1 MTMRCGVFTD
11 GLAHLSLEE
20 AAAWCAE
27 RGVGELELGVGGYS
41 SAPHVELARLLEEPA
56 ARDGL
61 LRAVAGA
68 RCRISALNASG
79 NPLHPDPATSVPHDA
94 ALRGAVRLAGLLG
107 VDHVVAMSGCP
118 GGPGGGAWPV
128 FAGGAWLPDMEGL
141 WEWQWQERIAP
152 YWQELSVWAEREAP
166 SVRICLELHPGTSIY
181 NPQSYRALREVTR
194 GNVLVNL
201 DPSHFW
207 WQGIDP
213 ARAIGEL
220 DGCIGFAHGKDTTLH
235 PDRVERNGV
244 LDFLWPSADPATR
257 AWHFSAVGAG
267 HDAETWRA
275 LAAALR
281 QAGYDGVVSVEHED
295 PLLGAEEGIEASLA
309 ALTRVL

>member
-11 GLAHLSLEE
+11 GLAHLSLEA

-27 RGVGELELGVGGYS
+27 RDVGELELGVGGYS
-41 SAPHVELARLLEEPA
+41 PAPHLDLTRLLAEPA
-56 ARDGL
+56 ARDEL
-61 LRAVAGA
+61 ERTVAGA

-79 NPLHPDPATSVPHDA
+79 NPLHPDPVTSVPHDA
-94 ALRGAVRLAGLLG
+94 ALRGAIRLAVLLG
-107 VDHVVAMSGCP
+107 VETVVAMSGCP
-118 GGPGGGAWPV
+118 GAPGGGGWPV

-141 WEWQWQERIAP
+141 WEWQWQEKIAP
-152 YWQELSVWAEREAP
+152 YWEELSAWAGREAP
-166 SVRICLELHPGTSIY
+166 GVRICLELHPGTSVY
-181 NPQSYRALREVTR
+181 NPESYRALREVT
-194 GNVLVNL
+194 GDNVLVNL

-213 ARAIGEL
+213 VQAIGRL
-220 DGCIGFAHGKDTTLH
+220 DGCIGFAHGKDTTVH
-235 PDRVERNGV
+235 ADRVEQNGV

-267 HDAETWRA
+267 HDEVSWLA
-275 LAAALR
+275 LVAALR

-295 PLLGAEEGIEASLA
+295 PLLGNEEGIDASLA
-309 ALTRVL
+309 ALARVV